1 MYPYITST
9 KLPTKLSVSE
19 LKRLNNIYDYTE
31 SQSVRSM
38 EIPSFIN
45 EDEAVGAVY
54 GTLLHNKMEKLD
66 FERLNVDEVLEDVDD
81 IDVRKKLYNDINKFL
96 NSQLFSIIKGADK
109 IYKEMP
115 FNLNVSVKNIFGVD
129 DASASDEI
137 MVQGIIDLYAE
148 TQEGYIVV
156 DYKSDHLFNSE
167 EFKDRYQKQ
176 LEYYKLALETMTGKK
191 VLGTYIYSFSMEKE
205 IKIV

>member
-1 MYPYITST
+1 
-9 KLPTKLSVSE
+9 
-19 LKRLNNIYDYTE
+19 
-31 SQSVRSM
+31 M

-45 EDEAVGAVY
+45 ADEAVGAVY

-66 FERLNVDEVLEDVDD
+66 FEKLNVDEVLEDVDD

-109 IYKEMP
+109 IYKETP
-115 FNLNVSVKNIFGVD
+115 FNLNMSVKDIFGVD

-148 TQEGYIVV
+148 TQDGYIVV

-167 EFKDRYQKQ
+167 EFKARYKKQ